1 MLSYLADFESFFGP
15 LRLFRYLSLR
25 IAFCGL
31 TSMMIGFFVGFFIR
45 IACCFFILGS
55 LFISGRLAGVPT
67 RVGRFTICALI
78 DQAKF
83 KKLTACFS
91 FTRIN
96 KVDLKMI

>member
-1 MLSYLADFESFFGP
+1 
-15 LRLFRYLSLR
+15 
-25 IAFCGL
+25 
-31 TSMMIGFFVGFFIR
+31 MIGFFVGFFIR
-45 IACCFFILGS
+45 ISCCFFILGS
-55 LFISGRLAGVPT
+55 LFISVRLSAVPT
-67 RVGRFTICALI
+67 RVSRFTICALI